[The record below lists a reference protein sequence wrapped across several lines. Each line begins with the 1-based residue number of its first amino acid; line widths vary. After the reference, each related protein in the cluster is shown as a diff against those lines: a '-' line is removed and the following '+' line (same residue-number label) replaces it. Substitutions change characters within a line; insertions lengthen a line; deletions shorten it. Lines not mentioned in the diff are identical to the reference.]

1 MVSSRINPKIKY
13 IEVKTIDPEDSGHIS
28 SIYEIELFDILV
40 AIVLGK
46 PKYTYSQQDVV
57 YYPVYIISNNKI
69 KSQIGVYELE
79 SNKVLTLLDSDGDL
93 EIYKLEAPL
102 LYEFVNKKYIN
113 KSNSDPNIYY
123 DDYNATFQKAVE
135 NEVNKNK
142 PVVNL
147 EKEKNAPQ
155 DKVDNIPEKTE
166 EDEVFELKVSVKK
179 VSKEKDK
186 IENILEKGVFIVD
199 KNFEMP
205 ALLKEENEKEKTDF
219 LKNNKNTWIENFMR
233 NNSYKITEVESNG
246 DCFFAVVRDA
256 FKTIGYNTTVSK
268 LRAVVAHEANDE
280 IYREHR
286 TLYFQLETE
295 KKIIEDDIKI
305 IKKTNLEYQKRM
317 KKITD
322 LEESKKLEA
331 EVNKLKEDYKKK
343 KKELAESNE
352 NIDLHVGFIKNL
364 DTFEKYQEY
373 IQTSGFW
380 ADAWAISVIEK
391 VLNIKMMIFNE
402 KSYKDNS
409 LDSVFN
415 CGIVNN
421 DIEKNGTFYPDFYI
435 MTTYSGDH
443 YRLITYKNKSIFTFT
458 EIPFNV
464 KNLVINKCLERNSGL
479 YYLIQDFRNYKSKL
493 GLDAN
498 EGKPEIEIEEEKQ
511 TNYTDLYDLDI
522 DFSFYE
528 NAQIDTAPGKGLRET
543 IPKNKIVNF
552 VQLSKIP
559 EWRRKLS
566 DKWVGSQMTIDN
578 HKWATVSHYMLASR
592 FKKGYPDFYLQFSLD
607 NGETELAKDPKLALK
622 VVEDKPKKYFP
633 KGVKQDVDFELGREE
648 EERLT
653 ALRAKFFQNEDLKQ
667 LLLLTNRAKLS
678 MFRRGQPEVTDIS
691 LMRIRYEIM
700 NNKNKP

>member
-142 PVVNL
+142 PDVNL

>member
-1 MVSSRINPKIKY
+1 MISSEINSKIKY
-13 IEVKTIDPEDSGHIS
+13 IEVKTIDPEDAGHIS
-28 SIYEIELFDILV
+28 SIYEIELFDILI

-46 PKYTYSQQDVV
+46 PKYTFSQQDVV
-57 YYPVYIISNNKI
+57 YYPVYVISNNKI
-69 KSQIGVYELE
+69 KSQIGIYELE
-79 SNKVLTLLDSDGDL
+79 SNKVLSMLDSDGDL
-93 EIYKLEAPL
+93 EIFKLGEPL
-102 LYEFVNKKYIN
+102 LYTFVNKKYITQ
-113 KSNSDPNIYY
+113 SNFDPNIYY
-123 DDYNATFQKAVE
+123 KNYNTTIKKAVE
-135 NEVNKNK
+135 NEITKLQNI
-142 PVVNL
+142 
-147 EKEKNAPQ
+147 EKDKDVEK
-155 DKVDNIPEKTE
+155 D
-166 EDEVFELKVSVKK
+166 EDDIFKLKVSNEK
-179 VSKEKDK
+179 VSKEKEK
-186 IENILEKGVFIVD
+186 IDNTLEKGVFIVD
-199 KNFEMP
+199 KNFEKP
-205 ALLKEENEKEKTDF
+205 ILLNEETETEKTNF
-219 LKNNKNTWIENFMR
+219 LKNAKNTWIENFMR

-268 LRAVVAHEANDE
+268 LRAVVAHEASDE

-295 KKIIEDDIKI
+295 RNIIEDEIKL
-305 IKKTNLEYQKRM
+305 IKKTNVEYQKRM

-322 LEESKKLEA
+322 LEESKKLEL

-352 NIDLHVGFIKNL
+352 NIDLHVGFIKSL
-364 DTFEKYQEY
+364 DTFEKYQQY
-373 IQTSGFW
+373 IQTSSFW

-443 YRLITYKNKSIFTFT
+443 YRLITYKNKSIFTFS

-464 KNLVINKCLERNSGL
+464 KNLVVNKCLERNSGL

-498 EGKPEIEIEEEKQ
+498 EGQPENENEEEIQ
-511 TNYTDLYDLDI
+511 TNHTDLYDLDVE
-522 DFSFYE
+522 FSFYE

-543 IPKNKIVNF
+543 ILKTKIVDFMN
-552 VQLSKIP
+552 LSKIS

-566 DKWVGSQMTIDN
+566 DKWVGAPMTIDN
-578 HKWATVSHYMLASR
+578 RKWATVTHYVLASR

-607 NGETELAKDPKLALK
+607 NGETELAKDAKLALK

-667 LLLLTNRAKLS
+667 MLFLTNRAKLS
-678 MFRRGQPEVTDIS
+678 MFRRGQPELIDIS
-691 LMRIRYEIM
+691 LMRIRKEIV

>member
-1 MVSSRINPKIKY
+1 
-13 IEVKTIDPEDSGHIS
+13 
-28 SIYEIELFDILV
+28 
-40 AIVLGK
+40 
-46 PKYTYSQQDVV
+46 
-57 YYPVYIISNNKI
+57 
-69 KSQIGVYELE
+69 
-79 SNKVLTLLDSDGDL
+79 
-93 EIYKLEAPL
+93 
-102 LYEFVNKKYIN
+102 
-113 KSNSDPNIYY
+113 
-123 DDYNATFQKAVE
+123 
-135 NEVNKNK
+135 
-142 PVVNL
+142 
-147 EKEKNAPQ
+147 
-155 DKVDNIPEKTE
+155 
-166 EDEVFELKVSVKK
+166 
-179 VSKEKDK
+179 
-186 IENILEKGVFIVD
+186 
-199 KNFEMP
+199 
-205 ALLKEENEKEKTDF
+205 
-219 LKNNKNTWIENFMR
+219 
-233 NNSYKITEVESNG
+233 
-246 DCFFAVVRDA
+246 
-256 FKTIGYNTTVSK
+256 
-268 LRAVVAHEANDE
+268 
-280 IYREHR
+280 
-286 TLYFQLETE
+286 
-295 KKIIEDDIKI
+295 
-305 IKKTNLEYQKRM
+305 M

-322 LEESKKLEA
+322 LEESKKLEV

-364 DTFEKYQEY
+364 DTFEKYQQY
-373 IQTSGFW
+373 IQTSSFW

-464 KNLVINKCLERNSGL
+464 KNLVVNKCLERNSGL

-522 DFSFYE
+522 EFSFYE

-566 DKWVGSQMTIDN
+566 DKWIGSQMTIDN

-653 ALRAKFFQNEDLKQ
+653 ALRAKFSQNEDLKHM
-667 LLLLTNRAKLS
+667 LLLTNRAKLS
-678 MFRRGQPEVTDIS
+678 MFRRGQPEITDIS

-700 NNKNKP
+700 NNKK

>member
-1 MVSSRINPKIKY
+1 MISSEINSKIKY
-13 IEVKTIDPEDSGHIS
+13 IEVKTIDPEDAGHMS
-28 SIYEIELFDILV
+28 SIYEIELFDILI

-46 PKYTYSQQDVV
+46 PKYTFSQQDVV
-57 YYPVYIISNNKI
+57 YYPVYVISNNKI
-69 KSQIGVYELE
+69 KSQIGIYELE
-79 SNKVLTLLDSDGDL
+79 SNKVLTMLDSDGDL
-93 EIYKLEAPL
+93 EIFKLGEPL
-102 LYEFVNKKYIN
+102 LYTFVNKKYITQ
-113 KSNSDPNIYY
+113 SNSDPNIYY
-123 DDYNATFQKAVE
+123 KNYNTTIKKAVE
-135 NEVNKNK
+135 NEITKIQNI
-142 PVVNL
+142 
-147 EKEKNAPQ
+147 EKDKDTEK
-155 DKVDNIPEKTE
+155 D
-166 EDEVFELKVSVKK
+166 EDDIFKLKVSNEK
-179 VSKEKDK
+179 VSKENEK
-186 IENILEKGVFIVD
+186 IDNTLKKGVFIVD
-199 KNFEMP
+199 KNFEKP
-205 ALLKEENEKEKTDF
+205 ILLNEETETEKTNF
-219 LKNNKNTWIENFMR
+219 LKNSKNTWIENFMR
-233 NNSYKITEVESNG
+233 NNSYKITEVETNG

-268 LRAVVAHEANDE
+268 LRAVVAHEASDE

-295 KKIIEDDIKI
+295 RNIIEDEIKL
-305 IKKTNLEYQKRM
+305 IKKTNVEYQKRM

-322 LEESKKLEA
+322 LEESKKLEL

-343 KKELAESNE
+343 KKELSESNE
-352 NIDLHVGFIKNL
+352 NIDLHVGFIKSL
-364 DTFEKYQEY
+364 DTFEKYQQY
-373 IQTSGFW
+373 IQTSSFW

-443 YRLITYKNKSIFTFT
+443 YRLITYKNKSIFTFS

-464 KNLVINKCLERNSGL
+464 KNLVVNKCLERNSGL

-498 EGKPEIEIEEEKQ
+498 EGQPENENEEEIQ
-511 TNYTDLYDLDI
+511 TNHTDLYDLDVE
-522 DFSFYE
+522 FSFYE

-543 IPKNKIVNF
+543 ILKTKIVDFMN
-552 VQLSKIP
+552 LSKIS

-566 DKWVGSQMTIDN
+566 DKWVGAPMTIDN
-578 HKWATVSHYMLASR
+578 HKWATVTHYVLASR

-607 NGETELAKDPKLALK
+607 NGETELAKDTKLALK

-633 KGVKQDVDFELGREE
+633 IGVKQDVDFELGREE

-667 LLLLTNRAKLS
+667 MLFLTNRSKLS
-678 MFRRGQPEVTDIS
+678 MFRRGQPELIDIS
-691 LMRIRYEIM
+691 LMHVRKEIV